1 MQAFAEMTWE
11 EVASCDKARFLPILP
26 VGATEAHGPHLPLA
40 TDVIIAT
47 AMAEAGAT
55 LLAQAGYVPAVM
67 PPLAYS
73 CAGFAAGFAGTISL
87 RPETATAL
95 IVDIGVCLG
104 RHGVKSLVLA
114 NAHLDPEH
122 IRALHAAKEA
132 LHSQGALDV
141 VFPDVTRKPWA
152 LRLSDE
158 FKSGAC
164 HAGSYEGSV
173 VMAVAPEL
181 VREEIRLSL
190 EPNPSSLS
198 TAIRAGKTS
207 FEEAGGSRAYFGD
220 PRAASSAEGRATIET
235 LGGILHDA
243 VIASLEERG
252 NPP

>member
-1 MQAFAEMTWE
+1 MRAFAEMTWE
-11 EVASCDKARFLPILP
+11 EIASSDKSRFVPILP
-26 VGATEAHGPHLPLA
+26 IGATEAHGPHLPLS

-47 AMAEAGAT
+47 AMAEAGARK
-55 LLAQAGYVPAVM
+55 LAEAGYLPAVM

-73 CAGFAAGFAGTISL
+73 SAGFAAGFAGTISL
-87 RPETATAL
+87 RPETETAL
-95 IVDIGVCLG
+95 IVDLGVCLG
-104 RHGVKSLVLA
+104 RHGAQHLILA

-122 IRALHAAKEA
+122 IRALHAAKDA
-132 LHSQGALDV
+132 LHYHKALSV

-181 VREEIRLSL
+181 VHEQIRLSL
-190 EPNPSSLS
+190 EPNPASLS

-207 FEEAGGSRAYFGD
+207 FEEAGGPRAYFGD
-220 PRAASSAEGRATIET
+220 PRAASSAEGLLTLET
-235 LGGILHDA
+235 LGQILHDA
-243 VIASLEERG
+243 FMEARVA
-252 NPP
+252 P